1 MTILDL
7 LQQAQTLTSHERQ
20 ELAKLLIDTLDP
32 SDAVPPQPATGA
44 ELVALL
50 RSTAP
55 IEFVDPDIADPVEWL
70 AAQRR
75 KRAEKLL
82 PYRDEIP

>member
-20 ELAKLLIDTLDP
+20 ELAKLLIDTLEP
-32 SDAVPPQPATGA
+32 SDAVPPQAATGA
-44 ELVALL
+44 EFVALL
-50 RSTAP
+50 RSIAP
-55 IEFVDPDIADPVEWL
+55 IEFVDSDISDPVAWIT
-70 AAQRR
+70 AQRR
-75 KRAEKLL
+75 KREEKLL